1 MVTLA
6 AVALACWLCALLA
19 MPRKPRLNDE
29 VQELVYARLLG
40 RQQVLMLVA
49 LVATAGAFFAFVALA
64 QPNRVNLGFDGV
76 RYPDAACIA
85 GTYDPGPCAATDA
98 DTIIR
103 EIQDDGKPA
112 IVATVPADTQR
123 AASHMR

>member
-1 MVTLA
+1 MVTLT
-6 AVALACWLCALLA
+6 AVALTCWLCALLA

-49 LVATAGAFFAFVALA
+49 LVATAGAVFALVALA
-64 QPNRVNLGFDGV
+64 RPNRADFDFNGV
-76 RYPDAACIA
+76 RHPDAVCTA
-85 GTYDPGPCAATDA
+85 GTYDPGPCAAPDA

-112 IVATVPADTQR
+112 IVATVPAT
-123 AASHMR
+123 MRQHGP